1 MDVLLSDDTFYQA
14 VLDRDVSCDGQF
26 VVAVKTTKI
35 YCLPSCQSR
44 TPKRSN
50 VEFFNTPEEAERHG
64 YRACKRCHPKER
76 LVQTMIETKLGTM
89 VAIASS
95 DGILLL
101 EFSERQ
107 TLDKQLSRLKQ
118 NFPGVIANGRN
129 AHIDKLKSELDFYMA
144 GDLRQFTV
152 PIVLKGTAMQ
162 ELVWMKLLEIPYGQT
177 RSYTW
182 LAGEVGK
189 NLGQRAVAKA
199 NADNRLAIL
208 VPCHRVVA
216 LNGDLTGYAGGLWRK
231 RKLLDLEAGERT
243 LEV

>member
-1 MDVLLSDDTFYQA
+1 
-14 VLDRDVSCDGQF
+14 
-26 VVAVKTTKI
+26 
-35 YCLPSCQSR
+35 
-44 TPKRSN
+44 
-50 VEFFNTPEEAERHG
+50 VEFFNTAEEAERHG
-64 YRACKRCHPKER
+64 YRACKRCHPTEK
-76 LVQTMIETKLGTM
+76 LVQATFETQFGSM

-95 DGILLL
+95 DGIVLL
-101 EFSERQ
+101 EFCERK
-107 TLDKQLSRLKQ
+107 TLDKQLLRVKQ
-118 NFPGVIANGRN
+118 HFSGVITNGRN
-129 AHIDKLKSELDFYMA
+129 VHLDQLKHELDLYMA
-144 GDLRQFTV
+144 GDLRRFTV

-162 ELVWMKLLEIPYGQT
+162 EQVWMKLLEIPYGQT

-231 RKLLDLEAGERT
+231 RKLLNLEAGERT